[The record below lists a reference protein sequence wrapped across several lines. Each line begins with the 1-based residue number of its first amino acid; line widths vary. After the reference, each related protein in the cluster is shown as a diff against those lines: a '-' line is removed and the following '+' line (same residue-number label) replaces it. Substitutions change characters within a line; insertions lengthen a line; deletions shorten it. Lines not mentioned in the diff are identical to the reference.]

1 MRVDPFA
8 DPPSRHLQ
16 FNAVVPAAADTTL
29 AMPGSSGATPHIT
42 VIPAKAGTQARN
54 LRAPSSQV
62 VGAGL
67 ALCFCLT
74 PLIFQRL
81 KASRAPEA
89 IRGEESP
96 TV

>member
-1 MRVDPFA
+1 MRVDPLT

-29 AMPGSSGATPHIT
+29 AMPGSSGATTHIT

-67 ALCFCLT
+67 TLLLLLLLLLLPYAFDLPAT
-74 PLIFQRL
+74 
-81 KASRAPEA
+81 
-89 IRGEESP
+89 
-96 TV
+96 